1 MSEGSTVD
9 LRASSNAGELMG
21 MLSTV
26 LEPPEDR
33 PAVPASATLSLPDRP
48 IFISGCNRGGTT
60 IFSRLLGAHPDVN
73 NIGTGPFYEG
83 MHVWRAHFPDF
94 SRHRWAAEPWRSR
107 FRRQWENP
115 KPLVVEDLLRRFR
128 ELDDGRRLLEK
139 TPSNAIRV
147 EFIDRLFPDSLFL
160 HVLRDGRDTV
170 ASLMARGVR
179 LKYAGRQWVGAHR
192 SAFAA
197 FQRLPPERVVIA
209 RYEDLLREPVQTLL
223 TISERLQLSIGPEVR
238 ITIEVAAGEM
248 IEGTERRWT
257 QLSGKQKRFALDEI
271 AEMQAELGYPVAE

>member
-1 MSEGSTVD
+1 MPTFIDLNRQGSLVAVVAVSLLLMTACRSGGARRSDSEESLPENGVRG
-9 LRASSNAGELMG
+9 RAARDCPGLVSNGESPHELKPAARMTNAGNAVG
-21 MLSTV
+21 TV
-26 LEPPEDR
+26 EIREERYP
-33 PAVPASATLSLPDRP
+33 
-48 IFISGCNRGGTT
+48 SG
-60 IFSRLLGAHPDVN
+60 RLK
-73 NIGTGPFYEG
+73 T
-83 MHVWRAHFPDF
+83 
-94 SRHRWAAEPWRSR
+94 
-107 FRRQWENP
+107 Q
-115 KPLVVEDLLRRFR
+115 R
-128 ELDDGRRLLEK
+128 EVL
-139 TPSNAIRV
+139 
-147 EFIDRLFPDSLFL
+147 
-160 HVLRDGRDTV
+160 VLRDGRDTV

-223 TISERLQLSIGPEVR
+223 TISERLRLSIGPEVR